1 MTVMRSS
8 LVVAIITMSCAAAG
22 APTLLLALMVRDE
35 EANLR
40 ANLPAFSGLADFVV
54 CGIDDRSRDGSAR
67 AVAEALPDGPRW
79 VFYFRFDGFGRGR
92 TGVFREA
99 WRKFPEASHV
109 LVLDPDWELD
119 APRASRAHL
128 NADERTFLFK
138 VWDRNGMTS
147 RTMNW
152 LVKHEANL
160 TFEHQLHEQLV
171 QLRVACRYVEELVR
185 IIAAIGVD

>member
-67 AVAEALPDGPRW
+67 AVAEALNSS
-79 VFYFRFDGFGRGR
+79 FRGL
-92 TGVFREA
+92 
-99 WRKFPEASHV
+99 AS
-109 LVLDPDWELD
+109 
-119 APRASRAHL
+119 
-128 NADERTFLFK
+128 
-138 VWDRNGMTS
+138 
-147 RTMNW
+147 
-152 LVKHEANL
+152 
-160 TFEHQLHEQLV
+160 
-171 QLRVACRYVEELVR
+171 
-185 IIAAIGVD
+185 

>member
-1 MTVMRSS
+1 MTAMRSS

-67 AVAEALPDGPRW
+67 AVAEALPDVPRW

-119 APRASRAHL
+119 APRARPGTRAAARRAPSPRAGSAPDPRPSGSGRPRSAASRP
-128 NADERTFLFK
+128 R
-138 VWDRNGMTS
+138 
-147 RTMNW
+147 
-152 LVKHEANL
+152 
-160 TFEHQLHEQLV
+160 
-171 QLRVACRYVEELVR
+171 
-185 IIAAIGVD
+185 AAASGSTAP